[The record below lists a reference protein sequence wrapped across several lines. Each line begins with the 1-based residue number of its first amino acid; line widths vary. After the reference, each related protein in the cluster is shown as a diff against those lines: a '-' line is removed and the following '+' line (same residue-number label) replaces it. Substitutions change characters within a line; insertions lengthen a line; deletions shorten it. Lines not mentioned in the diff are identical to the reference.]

1 MNVVQLM
8 VTIIIVTIL
17 VTVILGVVSYVAYWL
32 RRSRRPLGVEEP
44 EPDLRFFYRYVPERA
59 GVAGNGRSKAYTE
72 ADKDDGNLSA
82 GTLVSAHSRATS
94 VAP

>member
-32 RRSRRPLGVEEP
+32 RRSRRPMGVEEP
-44 EPDLRFFYRYVPERA
+44 EPDLRFFYRYVPERE
-59 GVAGNGRSKAYTE
+59 GVAGNGRPRAYPE
-72 ADKDDGNLSA
+72 AETDDGSLPA
-82 GTLVSAHSRATS
+82 GAFVSARGRATS
-94 VAP
+94 IAS